1 MKRMALWQIAI
12 RRLEM
17 PFSRFLLFYVGG
29 AALIGLLTGLALVL
43 LTPGLFTGVI
53 GIIML
58 IILPLVSAAA
68 AFYYPLLDV
77 QRAAIQIEKEMHMFI
92 TRMGILS
99 LGEIGAQSI
108 FDILRQMTDYGE
120 LATEVRRIE
129 VLVDKWHTSLP
140 EASRIVGQ
148 QSPSPLWSD
157 FLDRMSFSIE
167 AGQRIDEFMRA
178 EQETIAEQYNTLYDT
193 RLEQVDSLK
202 EIYVALVSAGLF
214 GLVIAGIHLVLFE
227 TGTPGQD
234 LITILTRMRWLLLA
248 SMLFVILQIGSFM
261 GFRAAIPED
270 MMFARDELP
279 TPYRKLFTQSWLLS
293 SKMGSLTSS
302 HCNS

>member
-53 GIIML
+53 GITML

-129 VLVDKWHTSLP
+129 VLVDK
-140 EASRIVGQ
+140 
-148 QSPSPLWSD
+148 
-157 FLDRMSFSIE
+157 
-167 AGQRIDEFMRA
+167 
-178 EQETIAEQYNTLYDT
+178 
-193 RLEQVDSLK
+193 
-202 EIYVALVSAGLF
+202 
-214 GLVIAGIHLVLFE
+214 
-227 TGTPGQD
+227 
-234 LITILTRMRWLLLA
+234 
-248 SMLFVILQIGSFM
+248 
-261 GFRAAIPED
+261 
-270 MMFARDELP
+270 
-279 TPYRKLFTQSWLLS
+279 
-293 SKMGSLTSS
+293 
-302 HCNS
+302 